1 MKHEPLRRWISW
13 GYKQKTMPSVTGY
26 AKMCK
31 STLHYSHHNNH
42 SRKHDDDANYDHDG
56 RLAISSGVAA
66 HEFGANESPETTQVM
81 EPGRVLAPNNFIPS
95 KMRCRKRS
103 MSLHRYQLDNVQ
115 SQLFHS
121 QWARKPQGDTCVWD
135 SSASSPWGAAARFHH
150 WQSCWSGRRT
160 EQEVEDGSYPKA
172 CTRWLISN

>member
-1 MKHEPLRRWISW
+1 
-13 GYKQKTMPSVTGY
+13 MPSVTGY

-42 SRKHDDDANYDHDG
+42 SRKHDDDANDDHDG
-56 RLAISSGVAA
+56 RLATSSGVAA

-150 WQSCWSGRRT
+150 WRDMRLIFFFLFFCLPFSNGQLVVEGLRRN
-160 EQEVEDGSYPKA
+160 A
-172 CTRWLISN
+172 CCIIA

>member
-1 MKHEPLRRWISW
+1 
-13 GYKQKTMPSVTGY
+13 MPSVTGY

-66 HEFGANESPETTQVM
+66 HEFGDNDSPETTQVM

-95 KMRCRKRS
+95 KMRCSKRS

-121 QWARKPQGDTCVWD
+121 QWARKPQGDTCGCLRLPS
-135 SSASSPWGAAARFHH
+135 SSAEAVPLDLEGLQRVFIIDSHAEVDVGQSKKWRMALIQRHLRDASCIH
-150 WQSCWSGRRT
+150 WL
-160 EQEVEDGSYPKA
+160 YL
-172 CTRWLISN
+172 WLGVT